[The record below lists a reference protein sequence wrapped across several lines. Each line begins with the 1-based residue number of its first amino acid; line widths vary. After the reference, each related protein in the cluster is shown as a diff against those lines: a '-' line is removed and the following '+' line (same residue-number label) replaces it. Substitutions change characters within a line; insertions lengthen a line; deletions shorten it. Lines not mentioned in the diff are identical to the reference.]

1 MLEVG
6 KLFASYVVLFISNAN
21 KFKVPMGLDAANL
34 QTPILMHLEDKVR
47 LPDHNLVVGT
57 QRNLIPSVYRLC
69 DINLKVEVTYS

>member
-1 MLEVG
+1 
-6 KLFASYVVLFISNAN
+6 
-21 KFKVPMGLDAANL
+21 MGLDAENL

-69 DINLKVEVTYS
+69 HINLKVEVTYS